1 MVAVFSGIYIVPLYT
16 IMQNRSENKY
26 ISRII
31 ASNNILNAIFMVFS
45 SFIIILLTHIYI
57 NLIQIFFILGI
68 SNFIIFYKIKKLTN
82 HKFN

>member
-16 IMQNRSENKY
+16 IMQNRSDIKY

-45 SFIIILLTHIYI
+45 TFIIILLT
-57 NLIQIFFILGI
+57 NLNISLMQIFFILGI
-68 SNFIIFYKIKKLTN
+68 SNFIIFYKIKKLIN
-82 HKFN
+82 QKYN